1 MPLNNKINRFI
12 INLPP
17 LYPSGYPL
25 DLGNIENQASR
36 KGIFQND
43 KRAALK
49 SGIAGRDPVKS
60 QTRSHPV
67 SHKNLHNLKHTSAVP
82 IWAHNINLL
91 TR

>member
-49 SGIAGRDPVKS
+49 IRDCGTGSRKIPDKIPSRV
-60 QTRSHPV
+60 
-67 SHKNLHNLKHTSAVP
+67 A
-82 IWAHNINLL
+82 
-91 TR
+91 